1 MKIEILEKPNLKKVK
16 MNVDDVIDDKLL
28 KYPMIADLFSKTSFN
43 IVCGKMGQGKTT
55 LITNL
60 VKTVFKRCFEHILL
74 FMPAGSRRSIEN
86 DIFGKN
92 LPTEDIYDTLS
103 EENLDEAIEK
113 IEENAENEENTLI
126 IIDDFQSAL
135 KMPEIQARL
144 QKIVTRMRHMR
155 TTIFILQQN
164 YQKLP
169 KFLRELVTNV
179 ITFNIG
185 KSQLN
190 KLFDETVQIDA
201 NKFQS
206 LVDLAFKEKNDW
218 IAINVNGNRNI
229 YRGFDRI
236 VFDESE
242 MK

>member
-1 MKIEILEKPNLKKVK
+1 MRIQILEKPNLKKVK
-16 MNVDDVIDDKLL
+16 MNVDSVIDDKLL

-43 IVCGKMGQGKTT
+43 VICGKMGQGKTT

-60 VKTVFKRCFEHILL
+60 VKTVFKKCFEHIIL

-86 DIFGKN
+86 DIYGKN
-92 LPTEDIYDTLS
+92 IPADDIYDTLS
-103 EENLDEAIEK
+103 DDTLDEAIGK

-126 IIDDFQSAL
+126 IIDDFQAAL

-164 YQKLP
+164 FQKLP

-190 KLFDETVQIDA
+190 KLFEETVQLDA
-201 NKFQS
+201 DKFQA

-218 IAINVNGNRNI
+218 IAINVNGNRNV

-236 VFDESE
+236 VFDDEN
-242 MK
+242 

>member
-1 MKIEILEKPNLKKVK
+1 MEKPNLKKVK
-16 MNVDDVIDDKLL
+16 MNVDDVIDEKML
-28 KYPMIADLFSKTSFN
+28 KYPMIADLFAKTSFN
-43 IVCGKMGQGKTT
+43 IILGKPGQGKTS
-55 LITNL
+55 LVTNL

-74 FMPAGSRRSIEN
+74 FMPSGSRRSIEN

-92 LPTEDIYDTLS
+92 LPTDDIYDTLS
-103 EENLDEAIEK
+103 EETLDEAIDK
-113 IEENAENEENTLI
+113 IEDSAENEENTLI

-135 KMPEIQARL
+135 KLPEIQARL

-164 YQKLP
+164 FQKLP

-179 ITFNIG
+179 ITFNVG

-190 KLFDETVQIDA
+190 KLFEETIQLDA
-201 NKFQS
+201 DKFQA

-218 IAINVNGNRNI
+218 IAINVNGNRNV

-236 VFDESE
+236 VFDE
-242 MK
+242 

>member
-1 MKIEILEKPNLKKVK
+1 MRIEILEKPNLKKVK
-16 MNVDDVIDDKLL
+16 MNVDDVIDDKML
-28 KYPMIADLFSKTSFN
+28 KYPMVADLFSKTSFN
-43 IVCGKMGQGKTT
+43 VICGKMGQGKTT

-60 VKTVFKRCFEHILL
+60 VKTVFKRCFEHIIL

-86 DIFGKN
+86 DIYGKN
-92 LPTEDIYDTLS
+92 IPSSDIYDTLS
-103 EENLDEAIEK
+103 DETLDEAIDK

-126 IIDDFQSAL
+126 IIDDFQAAL

-164 YQKLP
+164 FQKLP

-190 KLFDETVQIDA
+190 KLFEETVQLDA
-201 NKFQS
+201 DKFQA

-218 IAINVNGNRNI
+218 IAINVNGNRNV

-236 VFDESE
+236 VFDDEN
-242 MK
+242 

>member
-1 MKIEILEKPNLKKVK
+1 
-16 MNVDDVIDDKLL
+16 
-28 KYPMIADLFSKTSFN
+28 
-43 IVCGKMGQGKTT
+43 
-55 LITNL
+55 
-60 VKTVFKRCFEHILL
+60 
-74 FMPAGSRRSIEN
+74 MPAGSRRSIEN
-86 DIFGKN
+86 DIYGKN
-92 LPTEDIYDTLS
+92 IPSDDIYDTLS
-103 EENLDEAIEK
+103 DETLDEAIDK

-126 IIDDFQSAL
+126 IIDDFQAAL

-164 YQKLP
+164 FQKLP

-190 KLFDETVQIDA
+190 KLFEETVQLDA
-201 NKFQS
+201 DKFQA

-218 IAINVNGNRNI
+218 IAINVNGNRNV

-236 VFDESE
+236 VFDDEN
-242 MK
+242 

>member
-1 MKIEILEKPNLKKVK
+1 
-16 MNVDDVIDDKLL
+16 
-28 KYPMIADLFSKTSFN
+28 
-43 IVCGKMGQGKTT
+43 
-55 LITNL
+55 
-60 VKTVFKRCFEHILL
+60 
-74 FMPAGSRRSIEN
+74 
-86 DIFGKN
+86 
-92 LPTEDIYDTLS
+92 
-103 EENLDEAIEK
+103 
-113 IEENAENEENTLI
+113 
-126 IIDDFQSAL
+126 
-135 KMPEIQARL
+135 
-144 QKIVTRMRHMR
+144 MR

-164 YQKLP
+164 FQKLP

-179 ITFNIG
+179 ITFNVG

-190 KLFDETVQIDA
+190 KLFEETVQIDA

>member
-1 MKIEILEKPNLKKVK
+1 MKIELLAKPNLKKVK

-43 IVCGKMGQGKTT
+43 IVCGKMGQGKTS
-55 LITNL
+55 LVTNL

-201 NKFQS
+201 NKFQA
-206 LVDLAFKEKNDW
+206 LVDLAFVNKNDW